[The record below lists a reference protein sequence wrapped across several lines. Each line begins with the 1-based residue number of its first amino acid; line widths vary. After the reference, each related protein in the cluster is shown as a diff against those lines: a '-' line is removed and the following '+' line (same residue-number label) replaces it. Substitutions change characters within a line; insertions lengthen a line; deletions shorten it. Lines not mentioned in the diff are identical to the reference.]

1 MAKISRLKLISIVVF
16 FVIIFSSMIGFS
28 VYKINK
34 DEELW
39 LRQKYETLNTVDI
52 SKFETMSHEELK
64 NFGNLMYEYSKELQ
78 NNKENDEFIK
88 NLVPRFRE
96 ISSAYSE
103 CTRKKAE
110 EEREYNIRK
119 KEIWRYRHYLCEKE
133 GITDESIINKKIEDF
148 IKEYDLKA
156 KEKAKAKTN
165 NNLVSKK
172 GSSIKDFIK
181 RREEKSKQRE
191 LADEQ
196 MMLEVQKRIDDS
208 NRQLIEL
215 HKKSILEKTKKEK
228 ELQSNKQ

>member
-1 MAKISRLKLISIVVF
+1 MTKISRLKLISIVVL

-52 SKFETMSHEELK
+52 SKFETMTHEELK

-110 EEREYNIRK
+110 EEREYSIRK
-119 KEIWRYRHYLCEKE
+119 KFGDI
-133 GITDESIINKKIEDF
+133 DIIFVK
-148 IKEYDLKA
+148 
-156 KEKAKAKTN
+156 
-165 NNLVSKK
+165 
-172 GSSIKDFIK
+172 
-181 RREEKSKQRE
+181 
-191 LADEQ
+191 
-196 MMLEVQKRIDDS
+196 
-208 NRQLIEL
+208 
-215 HKKSILEKTKKEK
+215 KKE
-228 ELQSNKQ
+228 